1 VSAEARAPDG
11 SLVLGEADF
20 ADAEAL
26 SARLARAGLHLDAY
40 EIRLARERFGRP
52 LRWAEIV
59 CLDILWSEHCS
70 YKSTRP
76 LLGRLPTEAPQV
88 ILGPGEDAGVVTLG
102 EHEGKRY
109 AAVIGHE
116 SHNHPSQVVPYEGAA
131 TGVGGIVRDVACM
144 GARVVGTLDG
154 LRFGTGA
161 KKGGARTREIV
172 REVVDGIADYGNA
185 LGIPNLGGDVQFD
198 EGFDANCLVN
208 VVAVGVVEAD
218 RIVRSRVPSAED
230 DWGFVLAGKP
240 TDASGFGGASFA
252 STVLSDEESERR
264 GAVQL
269 ADPFLLRV
277 LTVANEALLDLA
289 RREGWPIACKDLGA
303 GGIACATVE
312 LAAAGGVGVDLEL
325 DQAHRTVEPLPPWVL
340 FCSETQ
346 ERYCWIVPWEVRER
360 ALAIFNETY
369 GLSELYPG
377 AGASVIGRSRR
388 DGTYRVRW
396 NGEVLVECPAALL
409 TEGIRCPRPAV
420 RRPPAE
426 SNGHRGR
433 VPAAAQRG
441 LPDQLLHA
449 LASPALASRSF
460 LFERY
465 DPDVQANTVVRRG
478 DADAAVV
485 APVPGARWGLA
496 VALGGNPWYGLAD
509 ARWAAAHAVCE
520 AARNVVAVG
529 AQPWCLTDCLNFG
542 SALDPLVMGDFE
554 SAIEGLAEAARE
566 LGTEGFDAPLPFVSG
581 NVSLYNQDESGNAI
595 PPSPIVACLGRVEDL
610 SRVVTPGLKRAKH
623 VLVYVG
629 PPRGD
634 LAGSHHARLAG
645 LAALGRGVPALDL
658 AAERRRQRAVR
669 AWIACGWIEA
679 AHDVG
684 EGGLAL
690 AALEMAFASAE
701 GLGLVIEWPAL
712 AADPGHETAA
722 WWSEEPGFL
731 VEVTPARTPEL
742 LRDGAA
748 REVGA
753 IPIGQVSAESVL
765 RSRRPGHE
773 EWKLDLAEARRAWRD
788 GLAEAWELT
797 EAPIGASR

>member
-1 VSAEARAPDG
+1 MSADG
-11 SLVLGEADF
+11 SLLLDEEDF
-20 ADAEAL
+20 ADPEAL
-26 SARLARAGLHLDAY
+26 SQRLLAAGLHLDPY

-144 GARVVGTLDG
+144 GAHVVGTLDG

-161 KKGGARTREIV
+161 RKGGARTREIV
-172 REVVDGIADYGNA
+172 REVVAGIADYGNA
-185 LGIPNLGGDVQFD
+185 LGVPNLGGDVVFD
-198 EGFDANCLVN
+198 DGFDANCLVN

-218 RIVRSRVPSAED
+218 KIVRSRVPGPG
-230 DWGFVLAGKP
+230 DWAFVLAGKP

-312 LAAAGGVGVDLEL
+312 LADSGGVGVDIML
-325 DQAHRTVEPLPPWVL
+325 DQAHRAPDPLPPWVL
-340 FCSETQ
+340 LCSETQ
-346 ERYCWIVPWEVRER
+346 ERYCWIVPWEVREQ
-360 ALAIFNETY
+360 AVAVFNDTYQLAD
-369 GLSELYPG
+369 LYPG
-377 AGASVIGRSRR
+377 AGASVIGRSRA
-388 DGTYRVRW
+388 DGTYRVTW
-396 NGEVLVECPAALL
+396 GDEVLVECAASLL
-409 TEGIRCPRPAV
+409 TEGIRCPRASV
-420 RRPPAE
+420 RRPPRA
-426 SNGHRGR
+426 SNGHHATATP
-433 VPAAAQRG
+433 VP
-441 LPDQLLHA
+441 LPMPELVLQA
-449 LASPALASRSF
+449 LADPALASRSF

-465 DPDVQANTVVRRG
+465 DPDVQGNTVVRRG
-478 DADAAVV
+478 DADAAVL
-485 APVPGARWGLA
+485 APVAGARWGLA

-509 ARWAAAHAVCE
+509 ARLAAAHAVCE
-520 AARNVVAVG
+520 AARNVIAVG

-554 SAIEGLAEAARE
+554 SAIDGLGEAARA

-595 PPSPIVACLGRVEDL
+595 PPSPIVACLGRIEDL
-610 SRVVTPGLKRAKH
+610 ARVITPGLKRAKH

-634 LAGSHHARLAG
+634 LAGSHHARFAG
-645 LAALGRGVPALDL
+645 LGSLARGIPALDL
-658 AAERRRQRAVR
+658 ATERARQRAVHS
-669 AWIACGWIEA
+669 WIARGWVEA

-684 EGGLAL
+684 EGGLVV
-690 AALEMAFASAE
+690 AAIEMAFASAD
-701 GLGLVIEWPAL
+701 GLGLVIEWPAF
-712 AADPGHETAA
+712 AADVENETAA

-731 VEVTPARTPEL
+731 LEVPAARLPEL
-742 LRDGAA
+742 LRDGLG
-748 REVGA
+748 RDVGA
-753 IPIGQVSAESVL
+753 IPIGQVSAEGML
-765 RSRRPGHE
+765 RARRPGHE
-773 EWKLDLAEARRAWRD
+773 DWQLDLAAAHGSWRD
-788 GLAEAWELT
+788 GLAQAWELT
-797 EAPIGASR
+797 EEPIGARS